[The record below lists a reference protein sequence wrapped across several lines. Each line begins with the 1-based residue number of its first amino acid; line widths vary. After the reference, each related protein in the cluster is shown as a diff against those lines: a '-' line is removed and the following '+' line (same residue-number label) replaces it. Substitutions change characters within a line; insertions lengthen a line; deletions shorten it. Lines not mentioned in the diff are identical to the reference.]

1 LKLSNVPLVEYT
13 SSRNLSRALGL
24 SLLLGVSSVA
34 SVQAQSIF
42 TCTDASGRRL
52 TSDRPIKE
60 CLDRE
65 QRELGSSGTVLRV
78 LPPSYT
84 AEERARI
91 AAQRKIEQL
100 EISRANEERR
110 RERALLIRYPN
121 KDVHDRER
129 AEALSQVDDVMGAV
143 KKREETLIDQRKQ
156 IDAEMEFYQGDREK
170 APSWLRRKLEDNEE
184 QVFVQKRFLDEQAKE
199 KERINA
205 RFDEELG
212 KLRQLWATGSTSSGA
227 ASFLR

>member
-1 LKLSNVPLVEYT
+1 M
-13 SSRNLSRALGL
+13 
-24 SLLLGVSSVA
+24 LLGTAGSLGA
-34 SVQAQSIF
+34 QTPPATQSIF
-42 TCTDASGRRL
+42 TCVDGTGRRI

-65 QRELGSSGTVLRV
+65 QRELGSSGTVRRV
-78 LPPSYT
+78 VPPSYT
-84 AEERARI
+84 AEERARL
-91 AAQRKIEQL
+91 AAQRRAEEL

-110 RERALLIRYPN
+110 RERALLVRYPN
-121 KDVHDRER
+121 QTVHDRER
-129 AEALSQVDDVMGAV
+129 AEALAQVDDVMGAV
-143 KKREETLIDQRKQ
+143 KKREETLVDQRKQ

-199 KERINA
+199 KQRINA

-212 KLRQLWATGSTSSGA
+212 KLRQLWATGSTSGSA
-227 ASFLR
+227 TLSR

>member
-1 LKLSNVPLVEYT
+1 VKLPNVPFAEHT

-24 SLLLGVSSVA
+24 SLLLGLGGVA

-84 AEERARI
+84 AEERARM
-91 AAQRKIEQL
+91 AAQRKAEQL
-100 EISRANEERR
+100 EISRINEERR

-121 KDVHDRER
+121 QAVHDQER

-143 KKREETLIDQRKQ
+143 SKRDATLKAHRKQ
-156 IDAEMEFYQGDREK
+156 IDNELEFYQGDREK
-170 APSWLRRKLEDNEE
+170 APSWLRRRLEDNEE
-184 QVFVQKRFLDEQAKE
+184 QVLVQKRFLDEQAKE

-212 KLRQLWATGSTSSGA
+212 KLRQLWATGSTSGSA
-227 ASFLR
+227 ATLAR